1 MPPVDAKLVT
11 VITDFATR
19 DTVERQLAAI
29 GIRAFTVSQVRGHGR
44 HGVVRGGILQS
55 ENVQFTA
62 VTDAARAAKLLE
74 WAEHELVTN
83 FPGIAWV
90 TDVSAVSGSRPRP
103 KRG

>member
-1 MPPVDAKLVT
+1 MPPVASKLVT

-44 HGVVRGGILQS
+44 HGAVRGGILQS
-55 ENVQFTA
+55 ENVQFTT
-62 VTDAARAAKLLE
+62 VTDAARATKLLE
-74 WAEHELVTN
+74 WAERELVPN
-83 FPGIAWV
+83 YPGVAWV
-90 TDVSAVSGSRPRP
+90 TDVALVSGSRPKP